1 MVYGGTVLGLDG
13 ERHLVD
19 GHWRLVAEV
28 MAVLHSSW
36 AYTILDNIY
45 NISAV
50 PATCPGHGQRV
61 GQRGGRGVR
70 RPAPRRVE
78 RVGVAGEAEGRVQPA
93 PRVHHRRAEGQGA
106 VVVGGQLHAGLGE
119 VLLRNTDE
127 PFNINTLHT

>member
-1 MVYGGTVLGLDG
+1 MLRQFIDPRVSRRELGRNYL
-13 ERHLVD
+13 RKPSFQAL
-19 GHWRLVAEV
+19 
-28 MAVLHSSW
+28 
-36 AYTILDNIY
+36 
-45 NISAV
+45 

-61 GQRGGRGVR
+61 CQRGGRGVR
-70 RPAPRRVE
+70 RPGPRRVE

-127 PFNINTLHT
+127 PFNTNTLDT